1 MPVLNVHA
9 DSLATSTELSSFS
22 VEGFIKPLDVISVL
36 NSGKISFI
44 LVGLYGIG
52 GWIHK
57 PRATQDVDVLVSSRQ
72 HNKAVSRLI
81 SAFPH
86 LKPDNLPVGT
96 CLREPTSKRPVID
109 VKRPREPLYRHALNH
124 SRSARF
130 SGQRFSIPSLE
141 MALAMR
147 FAVMVSHDRPWE
159 DKYQAAHDFIYMA
172 KSNPRIS
179 LKNLCHFGEL
189 VYPGQGKELI
199 EKVRRIRAG
208 EKFIL

>member
-1 MPVLNVHA
+1 
-9 DSLATSTELSSFS
+9 
-22 VEGFIKPLDVISVL
+22 
-36 NSGKISFI
+36 
-44 LVGLYGIG
+44 
-52 GWIHK
+52 
-57 PRATQDVDVLVSSRQ
+57 
-72 HNKAVSRLI
+72 
-81 SAFPH
+81 
-86 LKPDNLPVGT
+86 
-96 CLREPTSKRPVID
+96 
-109 VKRPREPLYRHALNH
+109 
-124 SRSARF
+124 
-130 SGQRFSIPSLE
+130 

-179 LKNLCHFGEL
+179 LKNLCQFGEL